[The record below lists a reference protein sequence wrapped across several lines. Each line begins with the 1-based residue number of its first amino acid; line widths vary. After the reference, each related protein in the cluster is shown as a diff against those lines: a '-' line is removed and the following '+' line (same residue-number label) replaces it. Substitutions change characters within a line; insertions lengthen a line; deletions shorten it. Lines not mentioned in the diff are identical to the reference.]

1 MSAGE
6 GCLEMS
12 NDRQGG
18 TDLANCEKVRA
29 GAPHHIHP
37 HIPHTQHSPL
47 YIYTNNRLVD
57 RPRVSPQIVS
67 GTFGDGKTLVSG
79 QSFLGRILQELGL
92 WQ

>member
-1 MSAGE
+1 MSDGE

-37 HIPHTQHSPL
+37 HISHKQ
-47 YIYTNNRLVD
+47 RLVD
-57 RPRVSPQIVS
+57 RPLVSRQIVS

>member
-1 MSAGE
+1 
-6 GCLEMS
+6 MS

-29 GAPHHIHP
+29 GASQHIHF
-37 HIPHTQHSPL
+37 HMSTQTTDCLTGRWS
-47 YIYTNNRLVD
+47 R
-57 RPRVSPQIVS
+57 QIVS

-79 QSFLGRILQELGL
+79 QSFLGQILQELGL